1 MVNNI
6 AGSKLFIPTPPIKG
20 SFPLDH
26 LGECKEFMRK
36 YQECLVRSLSKSD
49 VCKDLAKDYLNC
61 RMEKDLM
68 AKEDFKHLGF
78 KVDEEKSNN

>member
-6 AGSKLFIPTPPIKG
+6 AGSKLFIPTPPIK
-20 SFPLDH
+20 
-26 LGECKEFMRK
+26 GECKEFMRK